1 MTDDTAQA
9 KDLSSQR
16 GDEKTRPWSH
26 QIPDGRWD
34 TIVVGSGIGGMT
46 TAAMLAKIGQR
57 VLVLEQHVI
66 PGGFTQTFRRPG
78 YHWDVGVH
86 IVGEMTT
93 RSFAGR
99 LLADLTDGRL
109 EWESVGPIY
118 DEFNFPDGFTIQF
131 PDSPEAFR
139 ETLVDY
145 FPHERQGIDEY
156 LSLVRTA
163 SRASGRDLQ
172 MRAMPWYLAPGGRRK
187 ATEAATQFYGAT
199 TESVLASL
207 VEDPRLRSVLAAQW
221 GYYGVPPSRSSFAM
235 HALMVQHFLRG
246 ASYPV
251 GSAASI
257 APALLRTVAE
267 AGGWTTV
274 RRTVDEIIVRRHKVA
289 GVKLSDGTEIE
300 AKRVISAAGVIPTS
314 SMLGDSAPGGWSDS
328 YREPGPAHLS
338 LYLGF
343 SGADIAS
350 HGAQRYCQWYYDSWD
365 TETIG
370 WDVQADR
377 KPGPAPVVFC
387 SFPSIKD
394 PAHDPGREQRHTG
407 EAITFVPWEP
417 FSAWKDAKWKRRG
430 PEYEDF
436 KNRLTEA
443 LLGQYRQLYPE
454 LSSHI
459 DHAEL
464 STPVSTHHFT
474 SAPAG
479 SIYGLATEPDRFAD
493 ETLLPATSISGLY
506 LSGADVSTPGVAGA
520 LMGGVLAAVAS
531 APVAGGRYVRRLMGR

>member
-1 MTDDTAQA
+1 MPIPATE
-9 KDLSSQR
+9 SP
-16 GDEKTRPWSH
+16 RPWSH
-26 QIPDGRWD
+26 DVPDGPWD
-34 TIVVGSGIGGMT
+34 AIVIGSGMGGMT
-46 TAAMLAKIGQR
+46 TAALLAKLGQR

-66 PGGFTQTFRRPG
+66 PGGFTQTFKRPG

-86 IVGEMTT
+86 IVGEMTE

-139 ETLVDY
+139 ETLIDY

-156 LSLVRTA
+156 LSLVRRV
-163 SRASGRDLQ
+163 SRASGQDLQ
-172 MRAMPWYLAPGGRRK
+172 MRAVPWYLAPGRRRK
-187 ATEAATQFYGAT
+187 AGEAARQYYEAT
-199 TESVLASL
+199 TRSVLESL
-207 VEDPRLRSVLAAQW
+207 VDDPRLRSVLAAQW

-246 ASYPV
+246 AYYPV
-251 GSAASI
+251 GSAAGI
-257 APALLRTVAE
+257 APALLQTVADV
-267 AGGWTTV
+267 GGWTAV
-274 RRTVDEIIVRRHKVA
+274 RRTVEEIVVRRRRVT
-289 GVKLSDGTEIE
+289 GVRLEDGTEIDT
-300 AKRVISAAGVIPTS
+300 KRVISAAGAIPTA
-314 SMLGDSAPGGWSDS
+314 SMLGDSAPEGWSDS

-343 SGADIAS
+343 SGVDVAA
-350 HGAQRYCQWYYDSWD
+350 HGAERYCQWYYDSWD

-370 WDVQADR
+370 WDVHPDAN
-377 KPGPAPVVFC
+377 PGAAPVVFC

-394 PAHDPGREQRHTG
+394 PAHDPGPEQRHTG

-417 FSAWKDAKWKRRG
+417 FERWKDARWKRRG
-430 PEYEDF
+430 AEYDEF
-436 KNRLTEA
+436 KGRLTEA
-443 LLGQYRQLYPE
+443 LLGQYRDLYPGLGPHVE
-454 LSSHI
+454 
-459 DHAEL
+459 HAEM

-479 SIYGLATEPDRFAD
+479 SIYGLATEPGRFED
-493 ETLLPATSISGLY
+493 ETLLPGTSISGLY

-520 LMGGVLAAVAS
+520 LMGGVLGAVAS
-531 APVAGGRYVRRLMGR
+531 SPVAGARYIRGLMGR

>member
-1 MTDDTAQA
+1 MTEHPTG
-9 KDLSSQR
+9 R
-16 GDEKTRPWSH
+16 GEARRPWSH
-26 QIPDGRWD
+26 EIPEGRWD
-34 TIVVGSGIGGMT
+34 TIVIGSGIGGMT
-46 TAAMLAKIGQR
+46 TAAMLAKVGQR

-66 PGGFTQTFRRPG
+66 PGGFTQTFKRPG

-109 EWESVGPIY
+109 EWASVGPVY

-139 ETLVDY
+139 ETLIDY
-145 FPHERQGIDEY
+145 FPHERQGIDDY
-156 LSLVRTA
+156 LALVRNA

-172 MRAMPWYLAPGGRRK
+172 MRATPWYLAPGGRKK
-187 ATEAATQFYGAT
+187 AAEAASRHYEAT
-199 TESVLASL
+199 TQAVLESL
-207 VEDPRLRSVLAAQW
+207 VDDPRLRSVLAAQW

-246 ASYPV
+246 AFYPI

-257 APALLRTVAE
+257 APALLETVAGS
-267 AGGWTTV
+267 GGWTAV
-274 RRTVDEIIVRRHKVA
+274 RRSVDEIVVRRGRVV
-289 GVKLSDGTEIE
+289 GVRLGNGVEIG
-300 AKRVISAAGVIPTS
+300 AKRVVSAAGAIPTA
-314 SMLGDSAPGGWSDS
+314 SMLGDSAPDDWSDS

-343 SGADIAS
+343 SGVDVATR
-350 HGAQRYCQWYYDSWD
+350 GAEKYCQWYYDSWD
-365 TETIG
+365 TEAIG
-370 WDVQADR
+370 WDVHPERD
-377 KPGPAPVVFC
+377 PGAAPVVFC

-394 PAHDPGREQRHTG
+394 PAHDPGSDLRHTG

-417 FSAWKDAKWKRRG
+417 FSRWQDAKWKRRG
-430 PEYEDF
+430 PDYEAF
-436 KNRLTEA
+436 KSRLTEA
-443 LLGQYRQLYPE
+443 LLDQYRALYPA
-454 LSSHI
+454 LAPHI
-459 DHAEL
+459 EHAEL

-479 SIYGLATEPDRFAD
+479 SIYGLATEPDRFSD
-493 ETLLPATSISGLY
+493 ETLLPEAAISGLY
-506 LSGADVSTPGVAGA
+506 LSGADVGTPGVAGA

-531 APVAGGRYVRRLMGR
+531 APVAGGRYVRSLMSR